1 MSSIVRILTAGTAL
15 FLAAPAFA
23 ADSIENGAIV
33 VNGQLNLGPVFSDL
47 NAVIDTVGGDVSA
60 QSAAAGNTV
69 TIFTNADTSVS
80 NNQGQGGDVGSW
92 LGAKVSGVGGD
103 VSLTGTAVCNNAE
116 VSTDPRI
123 TKVDNVQKCWAKDPY
138 ATVGADVQQV
148 KGLVGITATAV
159 SNQVEID
166 SNAARFPVNN
176 WQETHSGSFATVNA
190 KVSNVGGAG
199 ISSTAVGNT
208 AQILHIG
215 H

>member
-1 MSSIVRILTAGTAL
+1 LAL
-15 FLAAPAFA
+15 LALPASA
-23 ADSIENGAIV
+23 ADSTSNDTITDGAIV
-33 VNGQLNLGPVFSDL
+33 VNGQLNLGSVFSDL
-47 NAVIDTVGGDVSA
+47 DVVVDTVGGDVSA
-60 QSAAAGNTV
+60 AASAAGNTV

-103 VSLTGTAVCNNAE
+103 VSLTTTSVCNNAE
-116 VSTDPRI
+116 ISTDPRI
-123 TKVDNVQKCWAKDPY
+123 TKIDTVQKCWAKDPY
-138 ATVGADVQQV
+138 AKVDADVQQV

-176 WQETHSGSFATVNA
+176 WQETHANSIASVKANISHVE
-190 KVSNVGGAG
+190 GAG
-199 ISSTAVGNT
+199 LSATAVGNT

-215 H
+215 DQ